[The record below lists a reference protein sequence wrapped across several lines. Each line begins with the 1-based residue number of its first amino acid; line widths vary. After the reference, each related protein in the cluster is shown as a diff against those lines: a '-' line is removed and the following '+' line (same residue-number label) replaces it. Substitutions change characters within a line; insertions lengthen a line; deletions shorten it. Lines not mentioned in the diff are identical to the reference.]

1 MTLLFKT
8 RFLQSIR
15 PFSFYLNT
23 IGIFLHQQTNSPF
36 KWKQFV
42 CFILSLTCFAIT
54 LQAGLH
60 VFIEKTLLDIPYAF
74 SGIESNRRG
83 INFTSQQHSRIDAFS
98 VSLAGTSS
106 FVCGTATSLLLVV
119 TSPKTIRLFCVSLE
133 TMDRLSK
140 RLDLKSLRRYS
151 IVAVTWTAIMVTYL
165 NLKQT
170 NII

>member
-8 RFLQSIR
+8 RFLKSIS

-23 IGIFLHQQTNSPF
+23 IGIFLHQTNSPF

-42 CFILSLTCFAIT
+42 RFILSLTCFAIT

-60 VFIEKTLLDIPYAF
+60 VFIERTMLDIPYAF
-74 SGIESNRRG
+74 SGIDSSSG
-83 INFTSQQHSRIDAFS
+83 LNFTSKQHSRIDAFS

-119 TSPKTIRLFCVSLE
+119 TSPETIRLFCVSLE

-140 RLDLKSLRRYS
+140 RLDLKYLRRYS